1 MRIESTVLGAGIM
14 LVSFKILK
22 ELKLNIKWSILSSA
36 LLFLFIKDNFYID
49 YNYTILFIILVLIYA
64 ELKYK
69 RYNLLIGLLAGLT
82 ILLKQSTGIIISAIT
97 VIYLLVEKRDK
108 QTIKAI
114 LYRVCGVLIPCIIL
128 LIYLLATSSMSSFI
142 DYCILGIGTFKN
154 SLS

>member
-1 MRIESTVLGAGIM
+1 MRIASTVLGAGIM

-69 RYNLLIGLLAGLT
+69 NIVQDT
-82 ILLKQSTGIIISAIT
+82 I
-97 VIYLLVEKRDK
+97 
-108 QTIKAI
+108 
-114 LYRVCGVLIPCIIL
+114 C
-128 LIYLLATSSMSSFI
+128 
-142 DYCILGIGTFKN
+142 
-154 SLS
+154 

>member
-1 MRIESTVLGAGIM
+1 MRIASTVLGAGIM

-69 RYNLLIGLLAGLT
+69 KI
-82 ILLKQSTGIIISAIT
+82 
-97 VIYLLVEKRDK
+97 
-108 QTIKAI
+108 
-114 LYRVCGVLIPCIIL
+114 
-128 LIYLLATSSMSSFI
+128 
-142 DYCILGIGTFKN
+142 
-154 SLS
+154 

>member
-69 RYNLLIGLLAGLT
+69 KYSTRYNLLIGLLAGLT

-114 LYRVCGVLIPCIIL
+114 LYRVCGVLIPCINL
-128 LIYLLATSSMSSFI
+128 LI
-142 DYCILGIGTFKN
+142 
-154 SLS
+154 

>member
-1 MRIESTVLGAGIM
+1 MRIASTVLGAGIM

-69 RYNLLIGLLAGLT
+69 KYISYN
-82 ILLKQSTGIIISAIT
+82 SDISISRK
-97 VIYLLVEKRDK
+97 KR
-108 QTIKAI
+108 
-114 LYRVCGVLIPCIIL
+114 
-128 LIYLLATSSMSSFI
+128 
-142 DYCILGIGTFKN
+142 
-154 SLS
+154 